1 MLRFDALDRW
11 QKASRKSD
19 AQTAALI
26 GISPSKFSRARRG
39 LQPLPMEDQLA
50 LEKITGITPAE
61 WAGFY
66 AEAVKAKTGKG
77 SRAGKKPSGL
87 VGEAA

>member
-1 MLRFDALDRW
+1 MLRFDALDKW
-11 QKASRKSD
+11 QKQSRKSD

-26 GISPSKFSRARRG
+26 EVSPSKFSRARRG

-61 WAGFY
+61 WAEFY
-66 AEAVKAKTGKG
+66 AKAFKASGKSKKKEAIA
-77 SRAGKKPSGL
+77 AAE
-87 VGEAA
+87 EAA